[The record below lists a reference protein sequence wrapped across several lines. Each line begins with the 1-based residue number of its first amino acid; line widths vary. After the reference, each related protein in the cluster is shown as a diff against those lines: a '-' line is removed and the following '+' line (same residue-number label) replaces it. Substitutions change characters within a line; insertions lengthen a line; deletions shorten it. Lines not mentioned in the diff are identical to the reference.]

1 MRNLSFNIET
11 LTLTPL
17 EMGRFLTGLTAALCL
32 LAILAGAALGG
43 DSNDTPRTNLPAVDE
58 TVSGGGQWATARA
71 YRRAGEEIGAGLQEF
86 LAGPM
91 AGIDEVIFA
100 ARQPGA
106 GGHWYENFGYYA
118 HDENQKL
125 FRAMGQLCRLN
136 IRTGKLRI
144 LLDDKQ
150 GSVRDPQVHYDG
162 GKILFSYRKGGSD
175 YFHLYEISIDG
186 SGLKQLTDGPYDD
199 IEPTYLSDGGIMF
212 CSSRCKRWV
221 NCWYSQV
228 AILYRCDADGANI
241 TPISANIEQDNTP
254 WPLPD
259 GRVLYQRWEY
269 VDRSRVAF
277 HHLWTCNPDGT
288 GQMVYY
294 GNMHPETLM
303 IDAKPIPARPSTGGP
318 ARPSIG
324 GPASDNK
331 VVAVFSPGHGRAE
344 HAGDI
349 TIVTPKSGPDD
360 LGSARK
366 ITQNPEYRDPWAFS
380 EDCFLV
386 AKGPSLLVM
395 NAQGQA
401 EEVFRLPLAL
411 VKAKVELHEPRPL
424 VRRDPEKLIPHRVAP
439 AALTGRLILT
449 DVYSGRR
456 MEGVKRGDISKL
468 LVMETLPKPVNY
480 SGKMPPISFGGT
492 FTLVRILGTV
502 PVEPDGSAYMELP
515 AMRSLLFVALDEN
528 NNSVKRMHSFLTVMP
543 GETTSCLGCHEQRT
557 RAPANLGAGSV
568 AALRRPPDKTTPI
581 SGIPDVFDYPR
592 DIQPILDKYC
602 LECHDYDKRS
612 GGVILTGDRG
622 PIYSHSYYT
631 LTARNLQ
638 VSDGRDRMRT
648 NLPPRSVGAV
658 ASPLMKKIDGSHHDV
673 KLSAHEQDTIRYWIE
688 AGAPYPGTYAALD
701 TGMIGGFPL
710 SQLDTSDRAWPSS
723 IAAAE
728 AIERRCLSCHDRSLP
743 LPRFLSD
750 DLDLV
755 LSNPDFNDV
764 RIKMSR
770 HIMFNL
776 TRPDKS
782 LVLLAP
788 LSPHSG
794 GYGLCAEHDS
804 KAGESRPAAVFAD
817 TNDPD
822 YQKILAMCADGSD
835 YLDRNR
841 RFDMPGFRPTPQYVR
856 EMRRFG
862 IIADNVAENAAIDAY
877 QADGAYWQSLWYRPP
892 GD

>member
-1 MRNLSFNIET
+1 MRNLNFNVKT
-11 LTLTPL
+11 LTLT
-17 EMGRFLTGLTAALCL
+17 ASLCL
-32 LAILAGAALGG
+32 SAILAGAALGG
-43 DSNDTPRTNLPAVDE
+43 DSNDTPSPRL
-58 TVSGGGQWATARA
+58 
-71 YRRAGEEIGAGLQEF
+71 LHEF

-91 AGIDEVIFA
+91 ADVDEVICA

-136 IRTGKLRI
+136 IRTGRLRI

-150 GSVRDPQVHYDG
+150 GSVRDPQVHYDARR
-162 GKILFSYRKGGSD
+162 ILFSYRKGGSD
-175 YFHLYEISIDG
+175 YFHLYEIDIDG

-228 AILYRCDADGANI
+228 AILYRCDIDGANI

-259 GRVLYQRWEY
+259 GRLLYQRWEY

-303 IDAKPIPARPSTGGP
+303 IDAKPIPT
-318 ARPSIG
+318 
-324 GPASDNK
+324 SDNK
-331 VVAVFSPGHGRAE
+331 VVAVFSPGHGKAE
-344 HAGDI
+344 HAGDV

-395 NAQGQA
+395 NDRGQT
-401 EEVFRLPLAL
+401 EEIFRLPPAL

-424 VRRDPEKLIPHRVAP
+424 IRRDTEKLIPHRVAP

-456 MEGVKRGDISKL
+456 MEGVKRGDIAKL

-515 AMRSLLFVALDEN
+515 ALRSLFFVALDRN

-557 RAPANLGAGSV
+557 RAPANLGGGSV
-568 AALRRPPDKTTPI
+568 AALRRPPDKVTPI

-612 GGVILTGDRG
+612 GSVILTGDRG

-631 LTARNLQ
+631 LTVRNLQ

-648 NLPPRSVGAV
+648 NLPPRSVGTS

-673 KLSAHEQDTIRYWIE
+673 RLSAHEQDMIRYWIE

-701 TGMIGGFPL
+701 TGMIGGFPK
-710 SQLDTSDRAWPSS
+710 SILDTSDRAWPSS
-723 IAAAE
+723 VAAAE
-728 AIERRCLSCHDRSLP
+728 AIERRCLSCHDKSLP
-743 LPRFLSD
+743 IPRFISD

-776 TRPDKS
+776 TRPEKS
-782 LVLLAP
+782 LILLAP
-788 LSPHSG
+788 LSPRSA

-804 KAGESRPAAVFAD
+804 EAGESRPAAVFAD
-817 TNDPD
+817 ANDPD

-835 YLDRNR
+835 YLDKNK
-841 RFDMPGFRPTPQYVR
+841 RFDMPGFRPTLQYVR

-862 IIADNVAENAAIDAY
+862 IIADNVAANAAIDAY
-877 QADGAYWQSLWYRPP
+877 QTDVAYWRSLWYRPP
-892 GD
+892 GN

>member
-1 MRNLSFNIET
+1 MRNLSFNVKT
-11 LTLTPL
+11 LTLTA
-17 EMGRFLTGLTAALCL
+17 GLCL
-32 LAILAGAALGG
+32 LAIFADSALGG
-43 DSNDTPRTNLPAVDE
+43 DSNDAALPRL
-58 TVSGGGQWATARA
+58 
-71 YRRAGEEIGAGLQEF
+71 LQKF

-91 AGIDEVIFA
+91 ADIDEVIFA

-150 GSVRDPQVHYDG
+150 GSVRDPQVHYDA
-162 GKILFSYRKGGSD
+162 KRILFSYRKGGSD

-186 SGLKQLTDGPYDD
+186 SGLRQLTDGPYDD

-241 TPISANIEQDNTP
+241 SPISANIEQDNTP

-259 GRVLYQRWEY
+259 GRLLYQRWEY

-318 ARPSIG
+318 A
-324 GPASDNK
+324 SDNK
-331 VVAVFSPGHGRAE
+331 VVAVFSPGHGKAE

-360 LGSARK
+360 LGSARR

-395 NAQGQA
+395 NAVGQA
-401 EEVFRLPLAL
+401 EEVFRLPPAL

-424 VRRDPEKLIPHRVAP
+424 VRRAPEKLIPHRTAP

-456 MEGVKRGDISKL
+456 MEGVKRGDIAKL

-515 AMRSLLFVALDEN
+515 AMRSLFFVALNEN

-557 RAPANLGAGSV
+557 RAPANLGGGSA
-568 AALRRPPDKTTPI
+568 AALRHPPDKATPI
-581 SGIPDVFDYPR
+581 SGIPEVFDYPR

-631 LTARNLQ
+631 LTVRNLQ

-648 NLPPRSVGAV
+648 NLPPRSVGTS

-673 KLSAHEQDTIRYWIE
+673 KLTVHEQDMTRYWIE

-728 AIERRCLSCHDRSLP
+728 AIERRCLSCHDKSLP
-743 LPRFLSD
+743 VPRFLSD

-776 TRPDKS
+776 TRPEKS
-782 LVLLAP
+782 LILLAP
-788 LSPHSG
+788 LSCSSG
-794 GYGLCAEHDS
+794 GYGLCAEQDG
-804 KAGESRPAAVFAD
+804 KAGESMPAAVFAD

-877 QADGAYWQSLWYRPP
+877 QADVAYWQSLWYRPP
-892 GD
+892 EN